1 MIKGYRIKI
10 FPKEEQKK
18 IIHKSFGCSRFI
30 YNWCID
36 RISENYNETKK
47 TLSSIDLQKEI
58 VMLKKQ
64 IEYDWLNEVSATMLK
79 QVTIDCSNAYKRW
92 FKHIKKNK
100 ITYSKKTL
108 KKCAIQ
114 NRQPTIKESECYPKY
129 KTLKSEQKCPTR
141 TDRMTFNG
149 RYVHL
154 EKIGNVKLSK
164 VKIDLDGKLMN
175 ARLSFD
181 GIDYWLSFS
190 VEYKDIQLEEKSKTE
205 PIGIDLGLK
214 TLVYC
219 SNGNTYEKPRTKM
232 IDKKIKHLQRRISK
246 IYQSMID
253 YCKETRTKFSA
264 LKKSNNLIKLE
275 KELRKYQIRKTNI
288 LDSNIHRITSDL
300 IKLNP
305 ERIVIEDLN
314 VKGLM
319 NNHKLARS
327 IQSSKFYE
335 IRRQLTYKCDNNNI
349 KLVVADRF
357 YPSSK
362 TCSSCGNIKDDLQLK
377 DRVYRCPQCGAVID
391 RDYNASINLSRI
403 S

>member
-1 MIKGYRIKI
+1 MIRGYRIKI

-18 IIHKSFGCSRFI
+18 MIHKSFGCTRFI

-36 RISENYNETKK
+36 RISENYNKTKK
-47 TLSSIDLQKEI
+47 TLSSIELQKEI
-58 VMLKKQ
+58 VILKKQ
-64 IEYDWLNEVSATMLK
+64 IEYSWLNEVSANMLK

-92 FKHIKKNK
+92 FKLIKQNNNIKGK
-100 ITYSKKTL
+100 PRYKSRKSK
-108 KKCAIQ
+108 Q
-114 NRQPTIKESECYPKY
+114 N
-129 KTLKSEQKCPTR
+129 CPTR

-175 ARLSFD
+175 ARLNFD

-190 VEYKDIQLEEKSKTE
+190 VEYKDVQLEEKPKAE

-219 SNGNTYEKPRTKM
+219 SNGNTYEKPHTKM
-232 IDKKIKHLQRRISK
+232 IDKKIKYLQRKISK
-246 IYQSMID
+246 IYQPMID
-253 YCKETRTKFSA
+253 YCKETRTKFST
-264 LKKSNNLIKLE
+264 LKKSNNLTKLE

-300 IKLNP
+300 IKINP
-305 ERIVIEDLN
+305 EKIVIEDLN
-314 VKGLM
+314 VKGM
-319 NNHKLARS
+319 MSNHKLARS

-335 IRRQLTYKCDNNNI
+335 IRRQLMYKCKNNNI
-349 KLVVADRF
+349 ELTVADRF

-362 TCSSCGNIKDDLQLK
+362 TCSSCGNIKDDLKLK

-391 RDYNASINLSRI
+391 RDLNAAINLSRI

>member
-1 MIKGYRIKI
+1 MIRGYRIKI

-18 IIHKSFGCSRFI
+18 MIHKSFGCTRFI

-36 RISENYNETKK
+36 RISENYNKTKK
-47 TLSSIDLQKEI
+47 TLSSIELQKEI
-58 VMLKKQ
+58 VILKKQ
-64 IEYDWLNEVSATMLK
+64 IEYSWLNEVSANMLK

-92 FKHIKKNK
+92 FKLIKQNNNIKGK
-100 ITYSKKTL
+100 PRYKSRKSK
-108 KKCAIQ
+108 Q
-114 NRQPTIKESECYPKY
+114 N
-129 KTLKSEQKCPTR
+129 CPTR

-175 ARLSFD
+175 ARLNFD

-190 VEYKDIQLEEKSKTE
+190 VEYKDIQLEEKPKTE

-219 SNGNTYEKPRTKM
+219 SNGNTYEKPHTKM
-232 IDKKIKHLQRRISK
+232 IDKKIKYLQRKISK
-246 IYQSMID
+246 IYQPMID
-253 YCKETRTKFSA
+253 YCKETRTKFST
-264 LKKSNNLIKLE
+264 LKKSNNLTKLE

-300 IKLNP
+300 IKINP
-305 ERIVIEDLN
+305 EKIVIEDLN
-314 VKGLM
+314 VKGM
-319 NNHKLARS
+319 MSNHKLARS

-335 IRRQLTYKCDNNNI
+335 IRRQLMYKCKNNNI
-349 KLVVADRF
+349 ELRVADRF

-362 TCSSCGNIKDDLQLK
+362 TCSSCGNIKDDLKLK
-377 DRVYRCPQCGAVID
+377 DRVYRCPQCGTIID
-391 RDYNASINLSRI
+391 RDLNAAINLSRI

>member
-1 MIKGYRIKI
+1 MIRGYRIKI

-18 IIHKSFGCSRFI
+18 MIHKSFGCTRFI

-47 TLSSIDLQKEI
+47 TLSSIELQKEI
-58 VMLKKQ
+58 VILKKQ
-64 IEYDWLNEVSATMLK
+64 VEYSWLNEVSANMLK

-92 FKHIKKNK
+92 FKLIKQNNNIKGK
-100 ITYSKKTL
+100 PRYKSRKSK
-108 KKCAIQ
+108 Q
-114 NRQPTIKESECYPKY
+114 N
-129 KTLKSEQKCPTR
+129 CPTR

-154 EKIGNVKLSK
+154 EKIGVVKLSK
-164 VKIDLDGKLMN
+164 VKIALDGKLMN

-181 GIDYWLSFS
+181 GLDYWLSFG
-190 VEYKDIQLEEKSKTE
+190 VEYKDVQLEEKPKTE

-214 TLVYC
+214 ILVYC
-219 SNGNTYEKPRTKM
+219 SNGNTYEKPHTKI

-246 IYQSMID
+246 IYQPMID
-253 YCKETRTKFSA
+253 YCKETRTKFST

-275 KELRKYQIRKTNI
+275 KELRKYQIRKINI

-300 IKLNP
+300 IKINP

-314 VKGLM
+314 VKGM
-319 NNHKLARS
+319 MSNHKLARS
-327 IQSSKFYE
+327 VQTSKFYE
-335 IRRQLTYKCDNNNI
+335 IRRQLMYKCENNNI
-349 KLVVADRF
+349 ELVVADRF

-362 TCSSCGNIKDDLQLK
+362 TCSSCGKIKDDLKLK
-377 DRVYRCPQCGAVID
+377 DRVYRCPQCGTIID
-391 RDYNASINLSRI
+391 RDLNAAINLSRI

>member
-1 MIKGYRIKI
+1 MIRGYRIKI

-18 IIHKSFGCSRFI
+18 MIHKSFGCTRFI

-36 RISENYNETKK
+36 RISENYNKTKK
-47 TLSSIDLQKEI
+47 TLSSIELQKEI
-58 VMLKKQ
+58 VILKKQ
-64 IEYDWLNEVSATMLK
+64 IEYSWLNEVSANMLK

-92 FKHIKKNK
+92 FKLIKQNNNIKGK
-100 ITYSKKTL
+100 PRYKSRKSK
-108 KKCAIQ
+108 Q
-114 NRQPTIKESECYPKY
+114 N
-129 KTLKSEQKCPTR
+129 CPTR

-175 ARLSFD
+175 ARLNFD

-190 VEYKDIQLEEKSKTE
+190 VEYKDIQLEEKPKTE

-219 SNGNTYEKPRTKM
+219 SNGNTYEKPHTKM
-232 IDKKIKHLQRRISK
+232 IDKKIKYLQRKISK
-246 IYQSMID
+246 IYQPMID
-253 YCKETRTKFSA
+253 YCKETRTKFST
-264 LKKSNNLIKLE
+264 LKKSNNLTKLE

-300 IKLNP
+300 IKINP
-305 ERIVIEDLN
+305 EKIVIEDLN
-314 VKGLM
+314 LKGM
-319 NNHKLARS
+319 MSNHKLARS

-335 IRRQLTYKCDNNNI
+335 IRRQLMYKCKNNNI
-349 KLVVADRF
+349 ELTVADRF

-362 TCSSCGNIKDDLQLK
+362 TCSSCGNIKDDLKLK
-377 DRVYRCPQCGAVID
+377 DRVYRCPQCGTIID
-391 RDYNASINLSRI
+391 RDLNAAINLSRI

>member
-1 MIKGYRIKI
+1 MIRGYRIKI

-18 IIHKSFGCSRFI
+18 MIHKSFGCTRFI

-36 RISENYNETKK
+36 RISENYNKTKK
-47 TLSSIDLQKEI
+47 TLSSIELQKEI
-58 VMLKKQ
+58 VILKKQ
-64 IEYDWLNEVSATMLK
+64 IEYSWLNEVSANMLK
-79 QVTIDCSNAYKRW
+79 QVAIDCSNAYKRW
-92 FKHIKKNK
+92 FKLIKQNNNIKGK
-100 ITYSKKTL
+100 PRYKSRKSK
-108 KKCAIQ
+108 Q
-114 NRQPTIKESECYPKY
+114 N
-129 KTLKSEQKCPTR
+129 CPAR

-175 ARLSFD
+175 ARLNFD

-190 VEYKDIQLEEKSKTE
+190 VEYKDIELEEKPKTE

-219 SNGNTYEKPRTKM
+219 SNGNTYEKPHTKM

-246 IYQSMID
+246 IYQHMID
-253 YCKETRTKFSA
+253 YCKETRTKFST

-275 KELRKYQIRKTNI
+275 KELHKYQIRKTDI
-288 LDSNIHRITSDL
+288 LESNIHKITSDL

-314 VKGLM
+314 VKGM
-319 NNHKLARS
+319 MSNHKLARS
-327 IQSSKFYE
+327 IQTSKFYE
-335 IRRQLTYKCDNNNI
+335 IRRQLIYKCENNNI
-349 KLVVADRF
+349 ELVVADRF

-362 TCSSCGNIKDDLQLK
+362 TCSSCGKIKDDLKLK
-377 DRVYRCPQCGAVID
+377 DRVYRCPKCGTIID
-391 RDYNASINLSRI
+391 RDLNAAINLSRI

>member
-1 MIKGYRIKI
+1 MIRGYRIKI

-18 IIHKSFGCSRFI
+18 MIHKSFGCTRFI

-36 RISENYNETKK
+36 RISNHYNETKK
-47 TLSSIDLQKEI
+47 TLSSIELQKEI
-58 VMLKKQ
+58 VILKKQ
-64 IEYDWLNEVSATMLK
+64 VEYFWLNEVSANMLK
-79 QVTIDCSNAYKRW
+79 QVTIDCSNAYKKW
-92 FKHIKKNK
+92 FKLIKQNNNIKGK
-100 ITYSKKTL
+100 PRYKSRKSK
-108 KKCAIQ
+108 Q
-114 NRQPTIKESECYPKY
+114 N
-129 KTLKSEQKCPTR
+129 CPTR
-141 TDRMTFNG
+141 TDRMTFNE

-154 EKIGNVKLSK
+154 EKIGVVKLSK
-164 VKIDLDGKLMN
+164 VKIDLAGKLMN

-190 VEYKDIQLEEKSKTE
+190 VEYKDVQLEEKPKTE

-214 TLVYC
+214 TLIYC
-219 SNGNTYEKPRTKM
+219 SNGNTYEKPHTKI

-246 IYQSMID
+246 IYQPMID
-253 YCKETRTKFSA
+253 YCKETRTKFFT

-288 LDSNIHRITSDL
+288 SDSNIHRITSDL
-300 IKLNP
+300 IKTNP

-314 VKGLM
+314 VKGM
-319 NNHKLARS
+319 MSNHKLARS

-335 IRRQLTYKCDNNNI
+335 IRRQLMYKCKNNNI
-349 KLVVADRF
+349 ELVVVDRF

-362 TCSSCGNIKDDLQLK
+362 TCSSCGNIKDDLKLK
-377 DRVYRCPQCGAVID
+377 DRVYRCPQCGTIID
-391 RDYNASINLSRI
+391 RDLNAAINLSRI

>member
-1 MIKGYRIKI
+1 MIRGYRIKI

-18 IIHKSFGCSRFI
+18 MIHKSFGCTRFI

-36 RISENYNETKK
+36 RISENYNKTKK
-47 TLSSIDLQKEI
+47 TLSSIELQKEI
-58 VMLKKQ
+58 VILKKQ
-64 IEYDWLNEVSATMLK
+64 IEYSWLNEVSANMLK

-92 FKHIKKNK
+92 FKLIKQNNNVKGK
-100 ITYSKKTL
+100 PRYKSRKSK
-108 KKCAIQ
+108 Q
-114 NRQPTIKESECYPKY
+114 N
-129 KTLKSEQKCPTR
+129 CPTR

-175 ARLSFD
+175 ARLNFD

-190 VEYKDIQLEEKSKTE
+190 VEYKDIQLEEKPKTE

-219 SNGNTYEKPRTKM
+219 SNGNTYEKPHTKM
-232 IDKKIKHLQRRISK
+232 IDKKIKYLQRKISK
-246 IYQSMID
+246 IYQPMID
-253 YCKETRTKFSA
+253 YCKETRTKFST
-264 LKKSNNLIKLE
+264 LKKSNNLTKLE

-300 IKLNP
+300 IKINP
-305 ERIVIEDLN
+305 EKIVIEDLN
-314 VKGLM
+314 VKGM
-319 NNHKLARS
+319 MSNHKLARS

-335 IRRQLTYKCDNNNI
+335 IRRQLMYKCKNNNI
-349 KLVVADRF
+349 ELTVADRF

-362 TCSSCGNIKDDLQLK
+362 TCSSCGNIKDDLKLK
-377 DRVYRCPQCGAVID
+377 DRVYRCPQCGTIID
-391 RDYNASINLSRI
+391 RDLNAAINLSRI

>member
-1 MIKGYRIKI
+1 MIRGYRIKI
-10 FPKEEQKK
+10 FPNEEQRKM
-18 IIHKSFGCSRFI
+18 IHKSFGCTRFI

-47 TLSSIDLQKEI
+47 TLSSIELQKEI
-58 VMLKKQ
+58 VILKKQ
-64 IEYDWLNEVSATMLK
+64 IEYSWLNEVSANMLK

-92 FKHIKKNK
+92 FKLIKQNNNIKGK
-100 ITYSKKTL
+100 PRYKSRKSK
-108 KKCAIQ
+108 Q
-114 NRQPTIKESECYPKY
+114 N
-129 KTLKSEQKCPTR
+129 CPTR

-175 ARLSFD
+175 ARLNFD

-190 VEYKDIQLEEKSKTE
+190 VEYKDVQLEEKPKAE

-219 SNGNTYEKPRTKM
+219 SNGNIYKKPHTKM
-232 IDKKIKHLQRRISK
+232 IDKKIKYLQRKISK
-246 IYQSMID
+246 IYQPMID
-253 YCKETRTKFSA
+253 YCKETRTKFST
-264 LKKSNNLIKLE
+264 LKKSNNLTKLE

-300 IKLNP
+300 IKINP
-305 ERIVIEDLN
+305 EKIVIEDLN
-314 VKGLM
+314 VKGM
-319 NNHKLARS
+319 MSNHKLARS

-335 IRRQLTYKCDNNNI
+335 IRRQLMYKCKNNNI
-349 KLVVADRF
+349 ELTVADRF

-362 TCSSCGNIKDDLQLK
+362 TCSSCGNIKDDLKLK

-391 RDYNASINLSRI
+391 RDLNAAINLSRI

>member
-1 MIKGYRIKI
+1 MIRGYRIKI
-10 FPKEEQKK
+10 FLKEEQKK
-18 IIHKSFGCSRFI
+18 MIHKSFGCTRFI

-47 TLSSIDLQKEI
+47 TLSSIELQKEI
-58 VMLKKQ
+58 VILKKQ
-64 IEYDWLNEVSATMLK
+64 VEYSWLNEVSANMLK

-92 FKHIKKNK
+92 FKLIKQNNNIKGK
-100 ITYSKKTL
+100 PRYKSRKSK
-108 KKCAIQ
+108 Q
-114 NRQPTIKESECYPKY
+114 N
-129 KTLKSEQKCPTR
+129 CPTR

-154 EKIGNVKLSK
+154 EKIGVVKLSK
-164 VKIDLDGKLMN
+164 VKIALDGKLMN

-181 GIDYWLSFS
+181 GLDYWLSFG
-190 VEYKDIQLEEKSKTE
+190 VEYKDVQLEEKPKTE

-219 SNGNTYEKPRTKM
+219 SNGNTYEKPHTKI
-232 IDKKIKHLQRRISK
+232 IDKKIKHIQRRISK
-246 IYQSMID
+246 IYQPMID
-253 YCKETRTKFSA
+253 YCKETRTKFST

-300 IKLNP
+300 IKINP

-314 VKGLM
+314 IKGM
-319 NNHKLARS
+319 MSNHKLARS

-335 IRRQLTYKCDNNNI
+335 VRKQLVYKCKNNNI
-349 KLVVADRF
+349 KLIVADRF

-362 TCSSCGNIKDDLQLK
+362 TCSSCGKIKDDLKLK
-377 DRVYRCPQCGAVID
+377 DRVYRCPQCGTIID
-391 RDYNASINLSRI
+391 RDLNAAINLSRI

>member
-1 MIKGYRIKI
+1 MIRGYRIKI

-18 IIHKSFGCSRFI
+18 MIHKSFGCTRFI

-47 TLSSIDLQKEI
+47 TLSSIELQKEI
-58 VMLKKQ
+58 VILKKQ
-64 IEYDWLNEVSATMLK
+64 VEYSWLNEVSANMLK

-92 FKHIKKNK
+92 FKLIKQNNNIKGK
-100 ITYSKKTL
+100 PRYKSRKSK
-108 KKCAIQ
+108 Q
-114 NRQPTIKESECYPKY
+114 N
-129 KTLKSEQKCPTR
+129 CPTR

-154 EKIGNVKLSK
+154 EKIGVVKLSK
-164 VKIDLDGKLMN
+164 VKIALDGKLMN

-181 GIDYWLSFS
+181 GLDYWLSFG
-190 VEYKDIQLEEKSKTE
+190 VEYKDVQLEEKPKTE

-219 SNGNTYEKPRTKM
+219 SNGNTYEKPHTKI

-246 IYQSMID
+246 IYQPMID
-253 YCKETRTKFSA
+253 YCKETRTKFST

-300 IKLNP
+300 IKINP

-314 VKGLM
+314 VKDM
-319 NNHKLARS
+319 MSNHKLARS
-327 IQSSKFYE
+327 VQTSKFYE
-335 IRRQLTYKCDNNNI
+335 IRRQLMYKCENNNI
-349 KLVVADRF
+349 ELVVADRF

-362 TCSSCGNIKDDLQLK
+362 TCSSCGKIKDDLKLK
-377 DRVYRCPQCGAVID
+377 DRVYRCPQCGTIID
-391 RDYNASINLSRI
+391 RDLNAAINLSRI

>member
-1 MIKGYRIKI
+1 MIRGYRIKI

-18 IIHKSFGCSRFI
+18 MIHKSFGCTRFI

-47 TLSSIDLQKEI
+47 TLSSIELQKEI
-58 VMLKKQ
+58 VILKKQ
-64 IEYDWLNEVSATMLK
+64 VEYSWLNEVSANMLK

-92 FKHIKKNK
+92 FKLIKQNNNIKGK
-100 ITYSKKTL
+100 PRYKSRKSK
-108 KKCAIQ
+108 Q
-114 NRQPTIKESECYPKY
+114 N
-129 KTLKSEQKCPTR
+129 CPTR

-154 EKIGNVKLSK
+154 EKIGVVKLSK

-190 VEYKDIQLEEKSKTE
+190 VEYKDIQLEEKTKTE
-205 PIGIDLGLK
+205 SIGIDLGLK
-214 TLVYC
+214 TLIYC
-219 SNGNTYEKPRTKM
+219 SNGNTYEKPHTKM

-246 IYQSMID
+246 IYQPMID
-253 YCKETRTKFSA
+253 YCKETRTKFST

-275 KELRKYQIRKTNI
+275 KELRKYQIRKINI

-314 VKGLM
+314 VKGM
-319 NNHKLARS
+319 MSNHKLARS

-335 IRRQLTYKCDNNNI
+335 IRRQLMYKCENNNI
-349 KLVVADRF
+349 KLIVADRF

-362 TCSSCGNIKDDLQLK
+362 TCSSCGKIKDDLKLK

-391 RDYNASINLSRI
+391 RDLNAAINLSRI
-403 S
+403 F

>member
-1 MIKGYRIKI
+1 MIRGYRIKI

-18 IIHKSFGCSRFI
+18 MIHKSFGCTRFI

-58 VMLKKQ
+58 VILKKQ
-64 IEYDWLNEVSATMLK
+64 IEYSWLNEVSANMLK

-92 FKHIKKNK
+92 FKLIKQNNNIKGK
-100 ITYSKKTL
+100 PRYKSRKSK
-108 KKCAIQ
+108 Q
-114 NRQPTIKESECYPKY
+114 N
-129 KTLKSEQKCPTR
+129 CPTR

-154 EKIGNVKLSK
+154 EKIGNIKLSK
-164 VKIDLDGKLMN
+164 VKLNLDGKLMN

-181 GIDYWLSFS
+181 GIDYWLSFG
-190 VEYKDIQLEEKSKTE
+190 VEYKDVQLEEKPKTE

-246 IYQSMID
+246 IYQPMID
-253 YCKETRTKFSA
+253 YCMKTRTKFST

-288 LDSNIHRITSDL
+288 LDSNIHKITSDL
-300 IKLNP
+300 IKINP

-314 VKGLM
+314 VKGM
-319 NNHKLARS
+319 MSNHKLARS

-335 IRRQLTYKCDNNNI
+335 IRRQLTYKCENNNI
-349 KLVVADRF
+349 KLIIADRWF
-357 YPSSK
+357 PSSK
-362 TCSSCGNIKDDLQLK
+362 TCSECGSIKHDLKLK
-377 DRVYRCPQCGAVID
+377 DRIYKCPHCGAIID
-391 RDYNASINLSRI
+391 RDLNAAINLSRI

>member
-1 MIKGYRIKI
+1 MIRGYRIKI
-10 FPKEEQKK
+10 FPNEEQKK
-18 IIHKSFGCSRFI
+18 MIHKSFGCSRFI

-36 RISENYNETKK
+36 RISENYNKTKK
-47 TLSSIDLQKEI
+47 TLSSIELQKEI
-58 VMLKKQ
+58 VILKKQ
-64 IEYDWLNEVSATMLK
+64 IEYSWLNEVSANMLK
-79 QVTIDCSNAYKRW
+79 QVTIDCSNAYKKW
-92 FKHIKKNK
+92 FKLIKQNNNIKGK
-100 ITYSKKTL
+100 PRYKSRKSK
-108 KKCAIQ
+108 Q
-114 NRQPTIKESECYPKY
+114 N
-129 KTLKSEQKCPTR
+129 CPTR

-154 EKIGNVKLSK
+154 EKIGVVKLSK

-175 ARLSFD
+175 ARLNFD

-190 VEYKDIQLEEKSKTE
+190 VEYKDVQLEEKPKAE

-219 SNGNTYEKPRTKM
+219 SNGNIYKKPHTKM

-246 IYQSMID
+246 IYQPMID
-253 YCKETRTKFSA
+253 YCKETRTKFST
-264 LKKSNNLIKLE
+264 LKKSNNLTKLE

-300 IKLNP
+300 IKINP
-305 ERIVIEDLN
+305 EKIVIEDLN
-314 VKGLM
+314 VKGM
-319 NNHKLARS
+319 MSNHKLARS

-335 IRRQLTYKCDNNNI
+335 IRRQLMYKCKNNNI
-349 KLVVADRF
+349 ELIVADRF

-362 TCSSCGNIKDDLQLK
+362 TCSSCGKIKDDLKLK

-391 RDYNASINLSRI
+391 RDLNAAINLSRI

>member
-1 MIKGYRIKI
+1 MIRGYRIKI

-18 IIHKSFGCSRFI
+18 MIHKSFGCTRFI

-36 RISENYNETKK
+36 RISENYNKTKK
-47 TLSSIDLQKEI
+47 TLSSIELQKEI
-58 VMLKKQ
+58 VILKKQ
-64 IEYDWLNEVSATMLK
+64 IEYSWLNEVSANMLK
-79 QVTIDCSNAYKRW
+79 QVTIDCSNAYKKW
-92 FKHIKKNK
+92 FKLIKQNNNIKGK
-100 ITYSKKTL
+100 PRYKSRKSK
-108 KKCAIQ
+108 Q
-114 NRQPTIKESECYPKY
+114 N
-129 KTLKSEQKCPTR
+129 CPTR

-164 VKIDLDGKLMN
+164 VKIDLAGKLMN
-175 ARLSFD
+175 ARLNFD

-190 VEYKDIQLEEKSKTE
+190 VEYKDIQLEEKPNTE

-219 SNGNTYEKPRTKM
+219 SNGNTYEKPHTKM
-232 IDKKIKHLQRRISK
+232 IDKKIKYLQRKISK
-246 IYQSMID
+246 IYQPMID
-253 YCKETRTKFSA
+253 YCKETRTKFST

-300 IKLNP
+300 IKINP
-305 ERIVIEDLN
+305 EKIVIEDLN
-314 VKGLM
+314 VKGM
-319 NNHKLARS
+319 MSNHKLARS

-335 IRRQLTYKCDNNNI
+335 IRRQLMYKCKNNNI
-349 KLVVADRF
+349 ELIVADRF

-362 TCSSCGNIKDDLQLK
+362 TCSSCGNIKDDLKLK

-391 RDYNASINLSRI
+391 RDLNAAINLSRI

>member
-1 MIKGYRIKI
+1 MIRGYRIKI

-18 IIHKSFGCSRFI
+18 MIHKSFGCTRFI

-47 TLSSIDLQKEI
+47 TLSSIELQKEI
-58 VMLKKQ
+58 VILKKQ
-64 IEYDWLNEVSATMLK
+64 VEYSWLNEVSANMLK

-92 FKHIKKNK
+92 FKLIKQNNNIKGK
-100 ITYSKKTL
+100 PRYKSRKSK
-108 KKCAIQ
+108 Q
-114 NRQPTIKESECYPKY
+114 N
-129 KTLKSEQKCPTR
+129 CPTR

-154 EKIGNVKLSK
+154 EKIGVVKLSK
-164 VKIDLDGKLMN
+164 VKIALDGKLMN

-181 GIDYWLSFS
+181 GLDYWLSFG
-190 VEYKDIQLEEKSKTE
+190 VEYKDVQLEEKPKTE

-219 SNGNTYEKPRTKM
+219 SNGNTYEKPHTKI
-232 IDKKIKHLQRRISK
+232 IDKKIKHFQRRISK
-246 IYQSMID
+246 IYQPMID
-253 YCKETRTKFSA
+253 YCKETRTKFST

-300 IKLNP
+300 IKINP

-314 VKGLM
+314 VKGM
-319 NNHKLARS
+319 MSNHKLARS

-335 IRRQLTYKCDNNNI
+335 VRKQLVYKCKNNNI
-349 KLVVADRF
+349 KLIVADRF

-362 TCSSCGNIKDDLQLK
+362 TCSSCGKIKDDLKLK
-377 DRVYRCPQCGAVID
+377 DRVYRCPHCGTIID
-391 RDYNASINLSRI
+391 RDLNAAINLSRI

>member
-1 MIKGYRIKI
+1 MIRGYRIKI

-18 IIHKSFGCSRFI
+18 MIHKSFGCTRFI

-36 RISENYNETKK
+36 RISENYNKTKK
-47 TLSSIDLQKEI
+47 TLSSIELQKEI
-58 VMLKKQ
+58 VILKKQ
-64 IEYDWLNEVSATMLK
+64 IEYSWLNEVSANMLK

-92 FKHIKKNK
+92 FKLIKQNNNIKGK
-100 ITYSKKTL
+100 PRYKSRKSK
-108 KKCAIQ
+108 Q
-114 NRQPTIKESECYPKY
+114 N
-129 KTLKSEQKCPTR
+129 CPTR

-175 ARLSFD
+175 TRLNFD

-190 VEYKDIQLEEKSKTE
+190 VEYKDIQLEEKPKTE

-219 SNGNTYEKPRTKM
+219 SNGNTYEKPHTKM
-232 IDKKIKHLQRRISK
+232 IDKKIKYLQRKISK
-246 IYQSMID
+246 IYQPMID
-253 YCKETRTKFSA
+253 YCKETRTKFST
-264 LKKSNNLIKLE
+264 LKKSNNLTKLE

-300 IKLNP
+300 IKINP
-305 ERIVIEDLN
+305 EKIVIEDLN
-314 VKGLM
+314 VKGM
-319 NNHKLARS
+319 MSNHKLARS

-335 IRRQLTYKCDNNNI
+335 IRRQLMYKCKNNNI
-349 KLVVADRF
+349 ELTVADRF

-362 TCSSCGNIKDDLQLK
+362 TCSSCGNIKDDLKLK
-377 DRVYRCPQCGAVID
+377 DRVYRCPQCGTIID
-391 RDYNASINLSRI
+391 RDLNAAINLSRI

>member
-1 MIKGYRIKI
+1 MIRGYRIKI

-18 IIHKSFGCSRFI
+18 MIHKSFGCTRFI

-36 RISENYNETKK
+36 RISENYNKTKK
-47 TLSSIDLQKEI
+47 TLSSIELQKEI
-58 VMLKKQ
+58 VILKKQ
-64 IEYDWLNEVSATMLK
+64 IEYSWLNEVSANMLK

-92 FKHIKKNK
+92 FKLIKQNNNIKGK
-100 ITYSKKTL
+100 PRYKSRKSK
-108 KKCAIQ
+108 Q
-114 NRQPTIKESECYPKY
+114 N
-129 KTLKSEQKCPTR
+129 CPTR

-154 EKIGNVKLSK
+154 EKIGVVKLSK
-164 VKIDLDGKLMN
+164 VKIALDGKLMN

-181 GIDYWLSFS
+181 GLDYWLSFG
-190 VEYKDIQLEEKSKTE
+190 VEYKDVQLEEKPKTE

-219 SNGNTYEKPRTKM
+219 SNGNTYKKPHTKI
-232 IDKKIKHLQRRISK
+232 IDKKIKHFQRRISK
-246 IYQSMID
+246 IYQPMID
-253 YCKETRTKFSA
+253 YCKETRTKFST

-300 IKLNP
+300 IKINP

-314 VKGLM
+314 VKGM
-319 NNHKLARS
+319 MSNHKLARS

-335 IRRQLTYKCDNNNI
+335 VRKQLVYKCKNNNI
-349 KLVVADRF
+349 KLIVADRF

-362 TCSSCGNIKDDLQLK
+362 TCSSCGKIKDDLKLK
-377 DRVYRCPQCGAVID
+377 DRVYRCPQCGTIID
-391 RDYNASINLSRI
+391 RDLNAAINLSRI

>member
-1 MIKGYRIKI
+1 MIRGYRIKI

-18 IIHKSFGCSRFI
+18 MIHKSFGCTRFI

-47 TLSSIDLQKEI
+47 TLSSIELQKEI
-58 VMLKKQ
+58 VILKKQ
-64 IEYDWLNEVSATMLK
+64 VEYSWLNEVSANMLK

-92 FKHIKKNK
+92 FKLIKQNNNIKGK
-100 ITYSKKTL
+100 PRYKSRKSK
-108 KKCAIQ
+108 Q
-114 NRQPTIKESECYPKY
+114 N
-129 KTLKSEQKCPTR
+129 CPTR

-154 EKIGNVKLSK
+154 EKIGVVKLSK
-164 VKIDLDGKLMN
+164 VKIALDGKLMN

-181 GIDYWLSFS
+181 GLDYWLSFG
-190 VEYKDIQLEEKSKTE
+190 VEYKDVQLEEKPKTE

-219 SNGNTYEKPRTKM
+219 SNGNTYKKPHTKI
-232 IDKKIKHLQRRISK
+232 IDKKIKHFQRRISK
-246 IYQSMID
+246 IYQPMID
-253 YCKETRTKFSA
+253 YCKETRTKFST
-264 LKKSNNLIKLE
+264 LKKSNNLTKLE

-300 IKLNP
+300 IKINP
-305 ERIVIEDLN
+305 EKIVIEDLN
-314 VKGLM
+314 VKGM
-319 NNHKLARS
+319 MSNHKLARS

-335 IRRQLTYKCDNNNI
+335 IRRQLMYKCKNNNI
-349 KLVVADRF
+349 ELTVADRF

-362 TCSSCGNIKDDLQLK
+362 TCSSCGNIKDDLKLK
-377 DRVYRCPQCGAVID
+377 DRVYRCPQCGTIID
-391 RDYNASINLSRI
+391 RDLNAAINLSRI

>member
-1 MIKGYRIKI
+1 MIRGYRIKI

-18 IIHKSFGCSRFI
+18 MIHKSFGCTRFI

-36 RISENYNETKK
+36 RISENYNKTKK
-47 TLSSIDLQKEI
+47 TLSSIELQKEI
-58 VMLKKQ
+58 VILKKQ
-64 IEYDWLNEVSATMLK
+64 IEYSWLNEVSANMLK

-92 FKHIKKNK
+92 FKLIKQNNNIKGK
-100 ITYSKKTL
+100 PRYKSRKSK
-108 KKCAIQ
+108 Q
-114 NRQPTIKESECYPKY
+114 N
-129 KTLKSEQKCPTR
+129 CPTR

-175 ARLSFD
+175 ARLNFD

-190 VEYKDIQLEEKSKTE
+190 VEYKDVQLEEKPKAE

-219 SNGNTYEKPRTKM
+219 SNGNIYKKPHTKM
-232 IDKKIKHLQRRISK
+232 IDKKIKYLQRKISK
-246 IYQSMID
+246 IYQPMID
-253 YCKETRTKFSA
+253 YCKETRTKFST
-264 LKKSNNLIKLE
+264 LKKSNNLTKLE

-300 IKLNP
+300 IKINP
-305 ERIVIEDLN
+305 EKIVIEDLN
-314 VKGLM
+314 VKGM
-319 NNHKLARS
+319 MSNHKLARS

-335 IRRQLTYKCDNNNI
+335 IRRQLMYKCKNNNI
-349 KLVVADRF
+349 ELTVADRF

-362 TCSSCGNIKDDLQLK
+362 TCSSCGNIKDDLKLK
-377 DRVYRCPQCGAVID
+377 DRVYRCPQCGTIID
-391 RDYNASINLSRI
+391 RDLNAAINLSRI

>member
-1 MIKGYRIKI
+1 MIRGYRIKI
-10 FPKEEQKK
+10 FPNEEQRKM
-18 IIHKSFGCSRFI
+18 IHKSFGCTRFI

-47 TLSSIDLQKEI
+47 TLSSIELQKEI
-58 VMLKKQ
+58 VILKKQ
-64 IEYDWLNEVSATMLK
+64 VDYSWLNEVSANMLK

-92 FKHIKKNK
+92 FKLIKQNNNIKGK
-100 ITYSKKTL
+100 PRYKSRKSK
-108 KKCAIQ
+108 Q
-114 NRQPTIKESECYPKY
+114 N
-129 KTLKSEQKCPTR
+129 CPTR

-154 EKIGNVKLSK
+154 EKIGVIKLSK
-164 VKIDLDGKLMN
+164 VKIDLSGKLMN

-190 VEYKDIQLEEKSKTE
+190 VEYKDIQLEEKPKTE

-219 SNGNTYEKPRTKM
+219 SNGNTYEKPHTKI

-246 IYQSMID
+246 IYQPMID
-253 YCKETRTKFSA
+253 YCKETRTKFST

-300 IKLNP
+300 IKINP

-314 VKGLM
+314 VKGM
-319 NNHKLARS
+319 MSNHKLARS
-327 IQSSKFYE
+327 VQTSKFYE
-335 IRRQLTYKCDNNNI
+335 IRRQLMYKCENNNI
-349 KLVVADRF
+349 ELVVADRF

-362 TCSSCGNIKDDLQLK
+362 TCSSCGKIKDDLKLK
-377 DRVYRCPQCGAVID
+377 DRVYRCPQCGTIID
-391 RDYNASINLSRI
+391 RDLNAAINLSRI

>member
-1 MIKGYRIKI
+1 MIRGYRIKI

-18 IIHKSFGCSRFI
+18 MIHKSFGCTRFI

-36 RISENYNETKK
+36 RISENYNKTKK
-47 TLSSIDLQKEI
+47 TLSSIELQKEI
-58 VMLKKQ
+58 VILKKQ
-64 IEYDWLNEVSATMLK
+64 IEYSWLNEVSANMLK

-92 FKHIKKNK
+92 FKLIKQNNNIKGK
-100 ITYSKKTL
+100 PRYKSRKSK
-108 KKCAIQ
+108 Q
-114 NRQPTIKESECYPKY
+114 N
-129 KTLKSEQKCPTR
+129 CPTR

-175 ARLSFD
+175 ARLNFD

-190 VEYKDIQLEEKSKTE
+190 VEYKDIQLEEKPKTE

-219 SNGNTYEKPRTKM
+219 SNGNTYEKPHTKM

-246 IYQSMID
+246 IYQPMID
-253 YCKETRTKFSA
+253 YCKETRTKFST
-264 LKKSNNLIKLE
+264 LKKSNNLTKLE

-300 IKLNP
+300 IKINP
-305 ERIVIEDLN
+305 EKIVIEDLN
-314 VKGLM
+314 VKGM
-319 NNHKLARS
+319 MSNHKLARS

-335 IRRQLTYKCDNNNI
+335 IRRQLMYKCKNNNI
-349 KLVVADRF
+349 ELTVADRF

-362 TCSSCGNIKDDLQLK
+362 TCSSCGNIKDDLKLK
-377 DRVYRCPQCGAVID
+377 DRVYRCPQCGTIID
-391 RDYNASINLSRI
+391 RDLNAAINLSRI

>member
-1 MIKGYRIKI
+1 MIRGYRIKI

-18 IIHKSFGCSRFI
+18 MIHKSFGCTRFI

-36 RISENYNETKK
+36 RISENYNKTKK
-47 TLSSIDLQKEI
+47 TLSSIELQKEI
-58 VMLKKQ
+58 VILKKQ
-64 IEYDWLNEVSATMLK
+64 IEYSWLNEVSANMLK

-92 FKHIKKNK
+92 FKLIKQNNNIKGK
-100 ITYSKKTL
+100 PRYKSRKSK
-108 KKCAIQ
+108 Q
-114 NRQPTIKESECYPKY
+114 N
-129 KTLKSEQKCPTR
+129 CPTR

-175 ARLSFD
+175 ARLNFD

-190 VEYKDIQLEEKSKTE
+190 VEYKDIQLEEKPKTE

-219 SNGNTYEKPRTKM
+219 SNGNTYEKPHTKM
-232 IDKKIKHLQRRISK
+232 IDKKIKYLQRKISK
-246 IYQSMID
+246 IYQPMID
-253 YCKETRTKFSA
+253 YCKETRTKFST
-264 LKKSNNLIKLE
+264 LKKSNNLTKLE

-300 IKLNP
+300 IKINP
-305 ERIVIEDLN
+305 EKIVIEDLN
-314 VKGLM
+314 VKGM
-319 NNHKLARS
+319 MSNHKLARS

-335 IRRQLTYKCDNNNI
+335 IRRQLMYKCKNNNI
-349 KLVVADRF
+349 ELTVADRF

-362 TCSSCGNIKDDLQLK
+362 TCSSCGKIKDDLKLK
-377 DRVYRCPQCGAVID
+377 DRVYRCPQCGTIID
-391 RDYNASINLSRI
+391 RDLNAAINLSRI

>member
-1 MIKGYRIKI
+1 MIRGYRIKI

-18 IIHKSFGCSRFI
+18 MIHKSFGCTRFI

-36 RISENYNETKK
+36 RISENYNKTKK
-47 TLSSIDLQKEI
+47 TLSSIELQKEI
-58 VMLKKQ
+58 VILKKQ
-64 IEYDWLNEVSATMLK
+64 IEYSWLNEVSANMLK
-79 QVTIDCSNAYKRW
+79 QVTIDCSNAYKKW
-92 FKHIKKNK
+92 FKLIKQNNNIKGK
-100 ITYSKKTL
+100 PRYKSRKSK
-108 KKCAIQ
+108 Q
-114 NRQPTIKESECYPKY
+114 N
-129 KTLKSEQKCPTR
+129 CPTR

-175 ARLSFD
+175 ARLNFD

-190 VEYKDIQLEEKSKTE
+190 VEYKDIQLEEKPNTE

-219 SNGNTYEKPRTKM
+219 SNGNTYEKPHTKM
-232 IDKKIKHLQRRISK
+232 IDKKIKYLQCKISK
-246 IYQSMID
+246 IYQPMID
-253 YCKETRTKFSA
+253 YCKETRTKFST

-300 IKLNP
+300 IKINP
-305 ERIVIEDLN
+305 EKIVIEDLN
-314 VKGLM
+314 VKGM
-319 NNHKLARS
+319 MSNHKLARS

-335 IRRQLTYKCDNNNI
+335 IRRQLMYKCENNNI
-349 KLVVADRF
+349 KLIVADRF

-362 TCSSCGNIKDDLQLK
+362 TCSSCGNIKDDLKLK

-391 RDYNASINLSRI
+391 RDLNAAINLSRI

>member
-1 MIKGYRIKI
+1 MIRGYRIKI

-18 IIHKSFGCSRFI
+18 MIHKSFGCTRFI

-36 RISENYNETKK
+36 RISENYNKTKK
-47 TLSSIDLQKEI
+47 TLSSIELQKEI
-58 VMLKKQ
+58 VILKKQ
-64 IEYDWLNEVSATMLK
+64 IEYSWLNEVSANMLK

-92 FKHIKKNK
+92 FKLIKQNNNIKGK
-100 ITYSKKTL
+100 PRYKSRKSK
-108 KKCAIQ
+108 Q
-114 NRQPTIKESECYPKY
+114 N
-129 KTLKSEQKCPTR
+129 CPTR

-154 EKIGNVKLSK
+154 EKIGVVKLSK

-190 VEYKDIQLEEKSKTE
+190 VEYKDIQLEEKTKTE
-205 PIGIDLGLK
+205 SIGIDLGLK
-214 TLVYC
+214 TLIYC
-219 SNGNTYEKPRTKM
+219 SNGNTYEKPHTKI

-246 IYQSMID
+246 IYQPMID
-253 YCKETRTKFSA
+253 YCKETRTKFST

-300 IKLNP
+300 IKINP
-305 ERIVIEDLN
+305 EKIVIEDLN
-314 VKGLM
+314 VKGM
-319 NNHKLARS
+319 MSNHKLARS

-335 IRRQLTYKCDNNNI
+335 IRRQLMYKCENNNI
-349 KLVVADRF
+349 KLIVADRF

-362 TCSSCGNIKDDLQLK
+362 TCSSCGNIKDDLKLK

-391 RDYNASINLSRI
+391 RDLNAAINLSRI

>member
-1 MIKGYRIKI
+1 MIRGYRIKI

-18 IIHKSFGCSRFI
+18 MIHKSFGCTRFI

-47 TLSSIDLQKEI
+47 TLSSIELQKEI
-58 VMLKKQ
+58 VILKKQ
-64 IEYDWLNEVSATMLK
+64 VEYSWLNEVSANMLK
-79 QVTIDCSNAYKRW
+79 QVTIDCSNTYKRW
-92 FKHIKKNK
+92 FKLIKQNNNIKGK
-100 ITYSKKTL
+100 PRYKSRKSK
-108 KKCAIQ
+108 Q
-114 NRQPTIKESECYPKY
+114 N
-129 KTLKSEQKCPTR
+129 CPTR

-154 EKIGNVKLSK
+154 EKIGVVKLSK
-164 VKIDLDGKLMN
+164 VKIALDGKLMN

-181 GIDYWLSFS
+181 GLDYWLSFG
-190 VEYKDIQLEEKSKTE
+190 VEYKDVQLEEKPKTE

-219 SNGNTYEKPRTKM
+219 SNGNTYEKPHTKI
-232 IDKKIKHLQRRISK
+232 IDKKIKHFQRRISK
-246 IYQSMID
+246 IYQPMID
-253 YCKETRTKFSA
+253 YCKETRTKFST

-300 IKLNP
+300 IKINP

-314 VKGLM
+314 VKGM
-319 NNHKLARS
+319 MSNHKLARS

-335 IRRQLTYKCDNNNI
+335 VRKQLVYKCKNNNI
-349 KLVVADRF
+349 KLIVADRF

-362 TCSSCGNIKDDLQLK
+362 TCSSCGKIKDDLKLK
-377 DRVYRCPQCGAVID
+377 DRVYRCPHCGTIID
-391 RDYNASINLSRI
+391 RDLNAAINLSRI

>member
-1 MIKGYRIKI
+1 MIRGYRIKI

-18 IIHKSFGCSRFI
+18 MIHKSFGCTRFI

-47 TLSSIDLQKEI
+47 TLSSIELQKEI
-58 VMLKKQ
+58 VILKKQ
-64 IEYDWLNEVSATMLK
+64 IEYSWLNEVSANMLK

-92 FKHIKKNK
+92 FKLIK
-100 ITYSKKTL
+100 
-108 KKCAIQ
+108 Q
-114 NRQPTIKESECYPKY
+114 NNNIKGKPKY
-129 KTLKSEQKCPTR
+129 KSRKSKQNCPTR
-141 TDRMTFNG
+141 TDRMTFSG

-154 EKIGNVKLSK
+154 EKIGVVKLSK
-164 VKIDLDGKLMN
+164 IKIDLDGKLMN

-190 VEYKDIQLEEKSKTE
+190 VEYKDIELEEKPKTE

-219 SNGNTYEKPRTKM
+219 SNGNTYEKPHTKM
-232 IDKKIKHLQRRISK
+232 IDKKIERLQRRISK
-246 IYQSMID
+246 IYQPMID
-253 YCKETRTKFSA
+253 YCKETRTKFST

-300 IKLNP
+300 IKINP

-314 VKGLM
+314 VKGM
-319 NNHKLARS
+319 MSNHKLARNV
-327 IQSSKFYE
+327 QTSKFYE
-335 IRRQLTYKCDNNNI
+335 IRRQLMYKCENNNI
-349 KLVVADRF
+349 ELVVADRF

-362 TCSSCGNIKDDLQLK
+362 TCSSCGKIKDDLKLK
-377 DRVYRCPQCGAVID
+377 DRVYRCLQCGTIID
-391 RDYNASINLSRI
+391 RDLNAAINLSRI

>member
-1 MIKGYRIKI
+1 MIRGYRIKI

-18 IIHKSFGCSRFI
+18 MIHKSFGCTRFI

-47 TLSSIDLQKEI
+47 TLSSIELQKEI
-58 VMLKKQ
+58 VILKKQ
-64 IEYDWLNEVSATMLK
+64 VEYSWLNEVSANMLK

-92 FKHIKKNK
+92 FKLIKQNNNIKGK
-100 ITYSKKTL
+100 PRYKSRKSK
-108 KKCAIQ
+108 Q
-114 NRQPTIKESECYPKY
+114 N
-129 KTLKSEQKCPTR
+129 CPTR

-154 EKIGNVKLSK
+154 EKIGVVKLSK

-190 VEYKDIQLEEKSKTE
+190 VEYKDIQLEEKTKTE
-205 PIGIDLGLK
+205 SIGIDLGLK
-214 TLVYC
+214 TLIYC
-219 SNGNTYEKPRTKM
+219 SNGNTYEKPHTKM

-246 IYQSMID
+246 IYQPMID
-253 YCKETRTKFSA
+253 YCKETRTKFST

-275 KELRKYQIRKTNI
+275 KELRKYQIRKINI

-314 VKGLM
+314 VKGM
-319 NNHKLARS
+319 MSNQKLAKN

-335 IRRQLTYKCDNNNI
+335 IRRQLMYKCENNNI
-349 KLVVADRF
+349 KLIVADRF

-362 TCSSCGNIKDDLQLK
+362 TCSSCGKIKDDLKLK

-391 RDYNASINLSRI
+391 RDLNAAINLSRI

>member
-1 MIKGYRIKI
+1 MIRGYRIKI

-18 IIHKSFGCSRFI
+18 MIHKSFGCTRFI

-36 RISENYNETKK
+36 RISENYNKTKK
-47 TLSSIDLQKEI
+47 TLSSIELQKEI
-58 VMLKKQ
+58 VILKKQ
-64 IEYDWLNEVSATMLK
+64 IEYSWLNEVSANMLK

-92 FKHIKKNK
+92 FKLIKQNNNIKGK
-100 ITYSKKTL
+100 PRYKSRKSK
-108 KKCAIQ
+108 Q
-114 NRQPTIKESECYPKY
+114 N
-129 KTLKSEQKCPTR
+129 CPTR

-175 ARLSFD
+175 ARLNFD

-190 VEYKDIQLEEKSKTE
+190 VEYKDVQLEEKPKAE

-219 SNGNTYEKPRTKM
+219 SNGNTYEKPHTKM
-232 IDKKIKHLQRRISK
+232 IDKKIKYLQRKISK
-246 IYQSMID
+246 IYQPMID
-253 YCKETRTKFSA
+253 YCKETRTKFST
-264 LKKSNNLIKLE
+264 LKKSNNLTKLE

-300 IKLNP
+300 IKINP
-305 ERIVIEDLN
+305 EKIVIEDLN
-314 VKGLM
+314 VKGM
-319 NNHKLARS
+319 MSNHKLARS

-335 IRRQLTYKCDNNNI
+335 IRRQLMYKCKNNNI
-349 KLVVADRF
+349 ELIVADRF

-362 TCSSCGNIKDDLQLK
+362 TCSSCGKIKDDLKLK
-377 DRVYRCPQCGAVID
+377 DRVYRCPQCGTIID
-391 RDYNASINLSRI
+391 RDLNAAINLSRI

>member
-1 MIKGYRIKI
+1 MIRGYRIKI
-10 FPKEEQKK
+10 FPNEEQRKM
-18 IIHKSFGCSRFI
+18 IHKSFGCTRFI

-47 TLSSIDLQKEI
+47 TLSSIELQKEI
-58 VMLKKQ
+58 VILKKQ
-64 IEYDWLNEVSATMLK
+64 VDYSWLNEVSANMLK

-92 FKHIKKNK
+92 FKLIKQNNNIKGK
-100 ITYSKKTL
+100 PRYKSRKSK
-108 KKCAIQ
+108 Q
-114 NRQPTIKESECYPKY
+114 N
-129 KTLKSEQKCPTR
+129 CPTR

-154 EKIGNVKLSK
+154 EKIGVVKLSK
-164 VKIDLDGKLMN
+164 VKIDLSGKLMN

-190 VEYKDIQLEEKSKTE
+190 VEYKDIQLEEKPKTE

-219 SNGNTYEKPRTKM
+219 SNGNTYEKPHTKI

-246 IYQSMID
+246 IYQPMID
-253 YCKETRTKFSA
+253 YCKETRTKFST

-288 LDSNIHRITSDL
+288 LNSNIHRITSDL
-300 IKLNP
+300 IKINP

-314 VKGLM
+314 VKGM
-319 NNHKLARS
+319 MSNHKLARS
-327 IQSSKFYE
+327 VQTSKFYE
-335 IRRQLTYKCDNNNI
+335 IRRQLMYKCENNNI
-349 KLVVADRF
+349 ELVVADRF

-362 TCSSCGNIKDDLQLK
+362 TCSSCGKIKDDLKLK
-377 DRVYRCPQCGAVID
+377 DRVYRCPQCGTIID
-391 RDYNASINLSRI
+391 RDLNAAINLSRI

>member
-1 MIKGYRIKI
+1 MIRGYRIKI

-18 IIHKSFGCSRFI
+18 MIHKSFGCTRFI

-47 TLSSIDLQKEI
+47 TLSSIELQKEI
-58 VMLKKQ
+58 VILKKQ
-64 IEYDWLNEVSATMLK
+64 VEYSWLNEVSANMLK

-92 FKHIKKNK
+92 FKLIKQNNNIKGK
-100 ITYSKKTL
+100 PRYKSRKSK
-108 KKCAIQ
+108 Q
-114 NRQPTIKESECYPKY
+114 N
-129 KTLKSEQKCPTR
+129 CPTR

-154 EKIGNVKLSK
+154 EKIGVVKLSK
-164 VKIDLDGKLMN
+164 VKIALDGKLMN

-181 GIDYWLSFS
+181 GLDYWLSFG
-190 VEYKDIQLEEKSKTE
+190 VEYKDVQLEEKPKTE

-219 SNGNTYEKPRTKM
+219 SNGNTYEKPHTKI

-246 IYQSMID
+246 IYQPMID
-253 YCKETRTKFSA
+253 YCKETRTKFST

-300 IKLNP
+300 IKINP

-314 VKGLM
+314 VKSM
-319 NNHKLARS
+319 MSNHKLARS

-335 IRRQLTYKCDNNNI
+335 VRKQLVYKCKNNNI
-349 KLVVADRF
+349 KLIVADRF

-362 TCSSCGNIKDDLQLK
+362 TCSSCGKIKDDLKLK
-377 DRVYRCPQCGAVID
+377 DRVYRCPQCGTIID
-391 RDYNASINLSRI
+391 RDLNAAINLSRI

>member
-1 MIKGYRIKI
+1 M
-10 FPKEEQKK
+10 
-18 IIHKSFGCSRFI
+18 
-30 YNWCID
+30 
-36 RISENYNETKK
+36 
-47 TLSSIDLQKEI
+47 
-58 VMLKKQ
+58 KKQ
-64 IEYDWLNEVSATMLK
+64 VEYSWLNEVSANMLK

-92 FKHIKKNK
+92 FKLIKQNNNIKGK
-100 ITYSKKTL
+100 PRYKSRKSK
-108 KKCAIQ
+108 Q
-114 NRQPTIKESECYPKY
+114 N
-129 KTLKSEQKCPTR
+129 CPTR

-154 EKIGNVKLSK
+154 EKIGVVKLSK

-181 GIDYWLSFS
+181 GLDYWLSFS
-190 VEYKDIQLEEKSKTE
+190 VEYKDVQLEEKPKTE

-219 SNGNTYEKPRTKM
+219 SNGNTYEKPHTKM

-246 IYQSMID
+246 IYQPMID
-253 YCKETRTKFSA
+253 YCMETRTKFST

-305 ERIVIEDLN
+305 EKIVIEDLN
-314 VKGLM
+314 VKGM
-319 NNHKLARS
+319 MSNHKLARS

-335 IRRQLTYKCDNNNI
+335 IRRQLTYKCENNNI
-349 KLVVADRF
+349 KLIIADRWF
-357 YPSSK
+357 PSSK
-362 TCSSCGNIKDDLQLK
+362 TCSECGSIKHDLKLK
-377 DRVYRCPQCGAVID
+377 DRVYRCQHCGAIID
-391 RDYNASINLSRI
+391 RDLNAAINLSRI

>member
-1 MIKGYRIKI
+1 MIRGYRIKI

-18 IIHKSFGCSRFI
+18 MIHKSFGCTRFI

-47 TLSSIDLQKEI
+47 TLSSIELQKEI
-58 VMLKKQ
+58 VILKKQ
-64 IEYDWLNEVSATMLK
+64 IEYSWLNEVSANMLK

-92 FKHIKKNK
+92 FKLIKQNNNIKGK
-100 ITYSKKTL
+100 PRYKSRKSK
-108 KKCAIQ
+108 Q
-114 NRQPTIKESECYPKY
+114 N
-129 KTLKSEQKCPTR
+129 CPTR

-154 EKIGNVKLSK
+154 EKIGVVKLSK

-190 VEYKDIQLEEKSKTE
+190 VEYKDIQLEEKPKTE

-219 SNGNTYEKPRTKM
+219 SNGNTYEKPHTKM

-246 IYQSMID
+246 IYQPMID
-253 YCKETRTKFSA
+253 YCKETRTKFST

-275 KELRKYQIRKTNI
+275 KELRKYQIRKINI

-314 VKGLM
+314 VKGM
-319 NNHKLARS
+319 MSNHKLARS

-335 IRRQLTYKCDNNNI
+335 IRRQLMYKCKNNNI
-349 KLVVADRF
+349 ELTVADRF

-362 TCSSCGNIKDDLQLK
+362 TCSSCGNIKDDLKLK
-377 DRVYRCPQCGAVID
+377 DRVYRCPQCGTIID
-391 RDYNASINLSRI
+391 RDLNAAINLSRI
-403 S
+403 F

>member
-1 MIKGYRIKI
+1 MIRGYRIKI

-18 IIHKSFGCSRFI
+18 MIHKSFGCTRFI

-36 RISENYNETKK
+36 RISENYNKTKK
-47 TLSSIDLQKEI
+47 TLSSIELQKEI
-58 VMLKKQ
+58 VILKKQ
-64 IEYDWLNEVSATMLK
+64 IEYSWLNEVSANMLK

-92 FKHIKKNK
+92 FKLIKQNNNIKGK
-100 ITYSKKTL
+100 PRYKSRKSK
-108 KKCAIQ
+108 Q
-114 NRQPTIKESECYPKY
+114 N
-129 KTLKSEQKCPTR
+129 CPTR

-175 ARLSFD
+175 ARLNFD

-190 VEYKDIQLEEKSKTE
+190 IEYKDIQLEEKPKTE

-219 SNGNTYEKPRTKM
+219 SNGNTYEKPHTKM
-232 IDKKIKHLQRRISK
+232 IDKKIKYLQRKISK
-246 IYQSMID
+246 IYQPMID
-253 YCKETRTKFSA
+253 YCKETRTKFST
-264 LKKSNNLIKLE
+264 LKKSNNLTKLE

-300 IKLNP
+300 IKINP

-314 VKGLM
+314 IKGM
-319 NNHKLARS
+319 MSNHKLARS

-335 IRRQLTYKCDNNNI
+335 VRKQLVYKCKNNNI
-349 KLVVADRF
+349 KLIVADRF

-362 TCSSCGNIKDDLQLK
+362 TCSSCGKIKDDLKLK
-377 DRVYRCPQCGAVID
+377 DRVYRCPQCGTIID
-391 RDYNASINLSRI
+391 RDLNAAINLSRI

>member
-1 MIKGYRIKI
+1 MIRGYRIKI

-18 IIHKSFGCSRFI
+18 MIHKSFGCTRFI

-36 RISENYNETKK
+36 RISENYNKTKK
-47 TLSSIDLQKEI
+47 TLSSIELQKEI
-58 VMLKKQ
+58 VILKKQ
-64 IEYDWLNEVSATMLK
+64 IEYSWLNEVSANMLK

-92 FKHIKKNK
+92 FKLIKQNNNIKGK
-100 ITYSKKTL
+100 PRYKSRKSK
-108 KKCAIQ
+108 Q
-114 NRQPTIKESECYPKY
+114 N
-129 KTLKSEQKCPTR
+129 CPTR

-154 EKIGNVKLSK
+154 EKIGVVKLSK

-190 VEYKDIQLEEKSKTE
+190 VEYKDVQLEEKPKTE

-232 IDKKIKHLQRRISK
+232 IDKKIKHFQRRISK
-246 IYQSMID
+246 IYQPMID
-253 YCKETRTKFSA
+253 YCKETRTKFST

-300 IKLNP
+300 IKINP

-314 VKGLM
+314 VKGM
-319 NNHKLARS
+319 MSNHKLARS

-335 IRRQLTYKCDNNNI
+335 IRRQLMYKCENNNI
-349 KLVVADRF
+349 KLIVADRF

-362 TCSSCGNIKDDLQLK
+362 TCSSCGNIKDDLKLK

-391 RDYNASINLSRI
+391 RDLNAAINLSRI

>member
-1 MIKGYRIKI
+1 MIRGYRIKI

-18 IIHKSFGCSRFI
+18 MIHKSFGCTRFI

-47 TLSSIDLQKEI
+47 TLSSIELQKEI
-58 VMLKKQ
+58 VILKKQ
-64 IEYDWLNEVSATMLK
+64 VEYSWLNEVSANMLK

-92 FKHIKKNK
+92 FKLIKQNNNIKGK
-100 ITYSKKTL
+100 PRYKSRKSK
-108 KKCAIQ
+108 Q
-114 NRQPTIKESECYPKY
+114 N
-129 KTLKSEQKCPTR
+129 CPTR

-154 EKIGNVKLSK
+154 EKIGVVKLSK
-164 VKIDLDGKLMN
+164 VKIALDGKLMN

-181 GIDYWLSFS
+181 GLDYWLSFG
-190 VEYKDIQLEEKSKTE
+190 VEYKDVQLEEKPKTE

-219 SNGNTYEKPRTKM
+219 SNGNTYEKPHTKI
-232 IDKKIKHLQRRISK
+232 IDKKIKHFQRRISK
-246 IYQSMID
+246 IYQPMID
-253 YCKETRTKFSA
+253 YCKETRTKFST

-300 IKLNP
+300 IKINP

-314 VKGLM
+314 IKGM
-319 NNHKLARS
+319 MSNHKLARS

-335 IRRQLTYKCDNNNI
+335 VRKQLVYKCKNNNI
-349 KLVVADRF
+349 KLIVADRF

-362 TCSSCGNIKDDLQLK
+362 TCSSCGKIKDDLKLK
-377 DRVYRCPQCGAVID
+377 DRVYRCPHCGTIID
-391 RDYNASINLSRI
+391 RDLNAAINLSRI

>member
-1 MIKGYRIKI
+1 MIRGYRIKI

-18 IIHKSFGCSRFI
+18 MIHKSFGCTRFI

-36 RISENYNETKK
+36 RISENYNKTKK
-47 TLSSIDLQKEI
+47 TLSSIELQKEI
-58 VMLKKQ
+58 VILKKQ
-64 IEYDWLNEVSATMLK
+64 IEYSWLNEVSANMLK

-92 FKHIKKNK
+92 FKLIKQNNNIKGK
-100 ITYSKKTL
+100 PRYKSRKSK
-108 KKCAIQ
+108 Q
-114 NRQPTIKESECYPKY
+114 N
-129 KTLKSEQKCPTR
+129 CPTR

-175 ARLSFD
+175 TRLNFD

-190 VEYKDIQLEEKSKTE
+190 VEYKDIQLEEKPKTE

-219 SNGNTYEKPRTKM
+219 SNGNTYEKPHTKM
-232 IDKKIKHLQRRISK
+232 IDKKIKYLQRKISK
-246 IYQSMID
+246 IYQPMID
-253 YCKETRTKFSA
+253 YCKETRTKFST
-264 LKKSNNLIKLE
+264 LKKSNNLTKLE

-300 IKLNP
+300 IKTNP

-314 VKGLM
+314 VKGM
-319 NNHKLARS
+319 MSNHKLARS

-335 IRRQLTYKCDNNNI
+335 IRRQLMYKRKNNNI
-349 KLVVADRF
+349 ELTVADRF

-362 TCSSCGNIKDDLQLK
+362 TCSSCGNIKDDLKLK
-377 DRVYRCPQCGAVID
+377 DRVYRCPQCGTIID
-391 RDYNASINLSRI
+391 RDLNAAINLSRI

>member
-1 MIKGYRIKI
+1 MIRGYRIKI

-18 IIHKSFGCSRFI
+18 MIHKSFGCTRFI

-47 TLSSIDLQKEI
+47 TLSSIELQKEI
-58 VMLKKQ
+58 VILKKQ
-64 IEYDWLNEVSATMLK
+64 VEYSWLNEVSANMLK

-92 FKHIKKNK
+92 FKLIKQNNNIKGK
-100 ITYSKKTL
+100 PRYKSRKSK
-108 KKCAIQ
+108 Q
-114 NRQPTIKESECYPKY
+114 N
-129 KTLKSEQKCPTR
+129 CPTR

-154 EKIGNVKLSK
+154 EKIGVVKLSK
-164 VKIDLDGKLMN
+164 VKIALDGKLMN

-181 GIDYWLSFS
+181 GLDYWLSFG
-190 VEYKDIQLEEKSKTE
+190 VEYKDVQLEEKPKTE

-214 TLVYC
+214 ILVYC
-219 SNGNTYEKPRTKM
+219 SNGNTYEKPHTKI
-232 IDKKIKHLQRRISK
+232 IDKKIKHFQRRISK
-246 IYQSMID
+246 IYQPMID
-253 YCKETRTKFSA
+253 YCKETRTKFST

-275 KELRKYQIRKTNI
+275 KELRKYQIRKINI

-300 IKLNP
+300 IKINP

-314 VKGLM
+314 VKGM
-319 NNHKLARS
+319 MSNHKLARS

-335 IRRQLTYKCDNNNI
+335 VRKQLVYKCKNNNI
-349 KLVVADRF
+349 KLIVADRF

-362 TCSSCGNIKDDLQLK
+362 TCSSCGKIKDDLKLK
-377 DRVYRCPQCGAVID
+377 DRVYRCPQCGTIID
-391 RDYNASINLSRI
+391 RDLNAAINLSRI